1 MGFGVEDFGTP
12 GAVETKFSLR
22 LIYTQYIPKL
32 IYLLTYSMVAALPL
46 PFEEWQGWGRNGDGG
61 GYVEKKSFLSEL
73 YIPYTSITRVYTL
86 SKLLTD
92 LTKWVLVFP
101 IQGGDP
107 PTPPQPQPPPLQ
119 IYTWETYYNFMVLA
133 VYECVSGI
141 FMHWQNTDQIA
152 VYQWK
157 KKLCRFQQIIWKNLI
172 SGPLIHY
179 KHWLNVLKDMP
190 CFTQQYTMTTYIY
203 LHDCNNCTFAMHTC
217 CLDFQD
223 IVNYA

>member
-157 KKLCRFQQIIWKNLI
+157 KKIMQVPTDHLEKPDFWPFNSLQTLVKCIEGHAMLYPAVHN
-172 SGPLIHY
+172 
-179 KHWLNVLKDMP
+179 D
-190 CFTQQYTMTTYIY
+190 YIY
-203 LHDCNNCTFAMHTC
+203 ISARL
-217 CLDFQD
+217 Q
-223 IVNYA
+223 